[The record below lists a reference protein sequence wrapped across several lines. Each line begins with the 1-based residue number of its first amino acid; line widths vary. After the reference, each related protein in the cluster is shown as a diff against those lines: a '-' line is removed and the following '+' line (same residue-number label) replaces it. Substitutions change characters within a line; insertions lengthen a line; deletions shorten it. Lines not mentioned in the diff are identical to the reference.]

1 MTALVSKEK
10 FRIWDIA
17 YATSLKDLSK
27 VNIFRCISYLKE
39 NVHLKCNMLI
49 KIPYI
54 FLEHFKFFHKVI
66 LQHISFLNK
75 DMKSKCLCK
84 KIKF

>member
-1 MTALVSKEK
+1 MTALVSKGK

-39 NVHLKCNMLI
+39 TVHLKCNN
-49 KIPYI
+49 Y
-54 FLEHFKFFHKVI
+54 V
-66 LQHISFLNK
+66 N
-75 DMKSKCLCK
+75 
-84 KIKF
+84 